1 MYHASLHTN
10 AYYNYV
16 NSRLRLV
23 AGDKA
28 AVEATLYE
36 IRLEIL
42 LRSSMGERWDLVIVA
57 HLHILYVRNYDE
69 MYPIT

>member
-23 AGDKA
+23 AGDKV

-42 LRSSMGERWDLVIVA
+42 LSSSMGERWD
-57 HLHILYVRNYDE
+57 
-69 MYPIT
+69 

>member
-36 IRLEIL
+36 IRNP
-42 LRSSMGERWDLVIVA
+42 SSLIYGGEVGLVIIA

-69 MYPIT
+69 MYLIT